1 MKFQRTEG
9 TSQFALGFDNMAH
22 KYWIASVSDYE
33 KDKGMI
39 GVKLRRDRAEDFLN
53 P

>member
-22 KYWIASVSDYE
+22 KYWIASVRDYE
-33 KDKGMI
+33 KEKGVI
-39 GVKLRRDRAEDFLN
+39 DVKLRRNRAEDFLN